1 MNIFKMIR
9 VITPEEARIILSK
22 NKDITILDVRTAKE
36 FEKGHLEKAVNRNFY
51 DEKFSEEIHQL
62 GHEKKYL
69 VYCHSGARALKTGEM
84 MEKLGFDK
92 VMVVKGNIASKND

>member
-1 MNIFKMIR
+1 M
-9 VITPEEARIILSK
+9 VSVVTPHEAKTLLKKESSIC
-22 NKDITILDVRTAKE
+22 ILDVRTPRE

-69 VYCHSGARALKTGEM
+69 VYCHSGARALKTEEM
-84 MEKLGFDK
+84 MEKLGFK
-92 VMVVKGNIASKND
+92 EVMVVRGKMV